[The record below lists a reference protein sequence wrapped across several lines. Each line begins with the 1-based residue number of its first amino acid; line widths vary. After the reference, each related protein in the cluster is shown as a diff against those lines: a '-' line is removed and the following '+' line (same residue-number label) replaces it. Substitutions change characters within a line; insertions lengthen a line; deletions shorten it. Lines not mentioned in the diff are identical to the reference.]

1 LDQTRSETIIK
12 IDIREEYMCR
22 DLTKEKNICAA
33 IWQNRA

>member
-22 DLTKEKNICAA
+22 DLTKPGLLT
-33 IWQNRA
+33 